1 MKQIKDFP
9 NYSITKEGIV
19 FTKRRP
25 KVAGGILKSYLY
37 PSGYFGVRLS
47 KNGKHYNKTIHR
59 LLLETFVGSCP
70 SGMQCRH
77 LDGNKQN
84 NGLGNLCWGTH
95 SENQQDRVRHGT
107 DNNGEKN
114 PASKLTEEDVKEIRK
129 RYKTKYISQRK
140 LAKEFGISQ
149 TQIGRIINDTSWKY
163 LRR

>member
-1 MKQIKDFP
+1 MKQIRDFP
-9 NYSITKEGIV
+9 NYSITNDGIV

-25 KVAGGILKSYLY
+25 KVAGGVLKSYLY

-59 LLLETFVGSCP
+59 LVLEAFVEPCP
-70 SGMQCRH
+70 PRMQCRH

-84 NGLGNLCWGTH
+84 NSLENLCWGTA
-95 SENQQDRVRHGT
+95 SENQQDRVRHST
-107 DNNGEKN
+107 DGNGEKN
-114 PASKLTEEDVKEIRK
+114 FASKLTEKDVKEIR
-129 RYKTKYISQRK
+129 RIYKTKYVSQRK
-140 LAKEFGISQ
+140 LAKKFGISQ